1 MNKNENLQKANKV
14 KNDEFYT
21 KLSDIEKELIH
32 YKEMFVGKTIYCNCD
47 NPVKSNFVQWFYMNF
62 NILHLKRIIV
72 TAYNYGGIYWD
83 SEFSD
88 VDPKAIDISKEIA
101 KDVRKLNG
109 NGDFRSD
116 ECIELLKQADIVVT
130 NPPFSLFREF
140 VKVLMDNNKD
150 FIILG
155 NMNAI
160 TYKEVFPY
168 IKENKIGLGYLNGAK
183 SFITPDGV
191 EQKFGN
197 IFWYTTLPIAKYKE
211 ELILYKH
218 YTPEEYPKYDNYD
231 AINVDK
237 TCDIPEDY
245 NGVMGVPIS
254 FLDKYN
260 SKQFEIL
267 GQTSGRFEFGIGPT
281 IKYEN
286 ALQNNPDGTTSNGSK
301 VNTGPCL
308 LYSSKPVNK
317 DYYTASNRNGYLIK
331 LYNRLLIRKIH

>member
-72 TAYNYGGIYWD
+72 TAYHYGGIYWD
-83 SEFSD
+83 SDFAT
-88 VDPKAIDISKEIA
+88 VDPKAIDISKEIE

-130 NPPFSLFREF
+130 NPPFSLFREY
-140 VKVLMDNNKD
+140 VKVLMDYDKD
-150 FIILG
+150 FVIIG

-160 TYKEVFPY
+160 TYNEVFPY
-168 IKENKIGLGYLNGAK
+168 IKGNKIGLGYLNGNK
-183 SFITPDGV
+183 TFKTPSGT

-197 IFWYTTLPIAKYKE
+197 IFWYTTLPISKHNDK
-211 ELILYKH
+211 LILFRK

-237 TCDIPEDY
+237 TCDIPCDY
-245 NGVMGVPIS
+245 DGIMGVPIS

-260 SKQFEIL
+260 PKQFKIVDRIDRPSL
-267 GQTSGRFEFGIGPT
+267 
-281 IKYEN
+281 
-286 ALQNNPDGTTSNGSK
+286 NGK
-301 VNTGPCL
+301 II
-308 LYSSKPVNK
+308 YK
-317 DYYTASNRNGYLIK
+317 RILIK
-331 LYNRLLIRKIH
+331 KTQIKFA

>member
-1 MNKNENLQKANKV
+1 MSNHINLDKAKQA

-21 KLSDIEKELIH
+21 KLTDIEKELMH

-47 NPVKSNFVQWFYMNF
+47 NPTKSNFVKWSYRRF
-62 NILHLKRIIV
+62 NMLHLKRLIV
-72 TAYNYGGIYWD
+72 TAYNKDGFGLYWD
-83 SEFSD
+83 TDFSK
-88 VDPKAIDISKEIA
+88 VDIKTIYINDWIEN
-101 KDVRKLNG
+101 DVRYLSG

-130 NPPFSLFREF
+130 NPPFSLFREY

-150 FIILG
+150 FVILG

-168 IKENKIGLGYLNGAK
+168 IKENRIVLGYLNGAK

-197 IFWYTTLPIAKYKE
+197 IFWYTTLPIAKHNE

-245 NGVMGVPIS
+245 DGAMGVPIS
-254 FLDKYN
+254 FIEKYN
-260 SKQFEIL
+260 PNQFDIIDELRPVVNEVLKYQRI
-267 GQTSGRFEFGIGPT
+267 I
-281 IKYEN
+281 IK
-286 ALQNNPDGTTSNGSK
+286 
-301 VNTGPCL
+301 
-308 LYSSKPVNK
+308 NK
-317 DYYTASNRNGYLIK
+317 YK
-331 LYNRLLIRKIH
+331 RL

>member
-1 MNKNENLQKANKV
+1 MSNHINLDKAKQA

-21 KLSDIEKELIH
+21 KLTDIEKELMH

-47 NPVKSNFVQWFYMNF
+47 NPTKSNFVKWFYRRF
-62 NILHLKRIIV
+62 NMLHLKRLIV
-72 TAYNYGGIYWD
+72 TAYNKDGFGLYWD
-83 SEFSD
+83 TDFSK
-88 VDPKAIDISKEIA
+88 VDIKTIYINDWIEN
-101 KDVRKLNG
+101 DVRYLSG

-130 NPPFSLFREF
+130 NPPFSLFREY

-150 FIILG
+150 FVILG

-168 IKENKIGLGYLNGAK
+168 IKENRIGLGYLNGAK

-197 IFWYTTLPIAKYKE
+197 IFWYTTLPIAKHNE

-218 YTPEEYPKYDNYD
+218 YTLEEYPKYDNYD

-237 TCDIPEDY
+237 TRDIPEDY
-245 NGVMGVPIS
+245 DGAMGVPIS
-254 FLDKYN
+254 FIEKYN
-260 SKQFEIL
+260 PNQFDIIDELRPVVNEVLKYQRI
-267 GQTSGRFEFGIGPT
+267 I
-281 IKYEN
+281 IK
-286 ALQNNPDGTTSNGSK
+286 
-301 VNTGPCL
+301 
-308 LYSSKPVNK
+308 NK
-317 DYYTASNRNGYLIK
+317 YK
-331 LYNRLLIRKIH
+331 RL